1 MGGLRRLCKRLTS
14 WVTGNQDD
22 SRLQSEIEAHL
33 AMQTAEYIQAGLS
46 PVEARRQAILKFG
59 AVEAIRQEYWDQKGL
74 PFVEALVKDIRY
86 GIRRLRKTPVFTVS
100 TVLTLALGIGASTS
114 IFTLV
119 YAVLLKSLAVA
130 KPAELLRLGKSAQC
144 CYYGGYSQSPEL
156 AMVSY
161 DLYKYFRDHTHGF
174 SELAAFSASELGVG
188 VRRKGKSEAAQ
199 SDMGELVSGNY
210 FKMFGV
216 RAYAGRALKPAD
228 DQPNAAPVAV
238 MSYRL
243 WQDRYGSDPSVVG
256 SLFELNGRP
265 FTIVGIT
272 APRFTG
278 DSLRSPP
285 PDFFLPLAAER
296 VDSDSALDEPDTSW
310 LQLIGRVRPD
320 FKTESIQAEMRVQ
333 LKQWLRSH
341 WADMSANDRAAFP
354 SQTLFLAPG
363 GAGITGMRDEYE
375 HWLQVLMMVAGF
387 VLLIVCANVASLMLV
402 RGVEQRQQIALSMA
416 LGARPWGL
424 VRRAL
429 TESVLLSILGGLS
442 GLAIAYAGTS
452 LILRFV
458 FPRLEGMGD
467 VPIDASPSMAV
478 LLFAFLVSL
487 LTGVGFGIAPAWMA
501 TRVAPTE
508 ALRGANRS
516 TARSGSVARK
526 AFLILQ
532 AAIALVLLSASGLLT
547 RALQKLETQ
556 NFGFDQNRRTIVKFD
571 PRLAG
576 YRPEQLTSLYRRIEQ
591 AILIVPGVERQ
602 ALCGYSPLS
611 GNNWGFDVWI
621 QGHPAPRLGEDA
633 QSGFDRVRVG
643 YFSAIGNP
651 VVAGRVFDDRDTA
664 ASQHV
669 AIINETFAKKFFR
682 SENPVGK
689 YFGRASIGEPSRYEI
704 VGIVKDARYQIFDL
718 DRPIAPMFLLPEAQ
732 HDFAAGAGSKEL
744 DTATHYM
751 RNLVVVAKPGASVS
765 NLALRH
771 AIASA
776 DPNLAITSI
785 QTFHQ
790 QVANVFRQQRLLARL
805 TSFFGLLSLLLSSV
819 GLYGVTAYN
828 AGRRTNEIGIRMAL
842 GAGRKDAVA
851 LLLRESFVLIVV
863 GLLIG
868 LPLTLATGRFL
879 GSQLYGMDPYDLGV
893 TLFAMTTLASCGLA
907 AALVP
912 AFRTS
917 LVSPS
922 EALRAE

>member
-1 MGGLRRLCKRLTS
+1 MRGLRRLWGRLTV
-14 WVTGNQDD
+14 WVTGKQDD
-22 SRLQSEIEAHL
+22 PRLQAEIEAHL
-33 AMQTAEYIQAGLS
+33 AMQTAEYIGAGLP
-46 PVEARRQAILKFG
+46 PVEARRRAILKFG
-59 AVEAIRQEYWDQKGL
+59 AVEAIRQEYRDQQGL
-74 PFVEALVKDIRY
+74 PFFEALIKDVRY
-86 GIRRLRKTPVFTVS
+86 GMRRLRKTPVFTVS

-130 KPAELLRLGKSAQC
+130 NPAELLRLGKSAQC
-144 CYYGGYSQSPEL
+144 CYSSGYSQPPEFGI
-156 AMVSY
+156 VSY
-161 DLYKYFRDHTHGF
+161 DLYKYFRDGTHGF
-174 SELAAFSASELGVG
+174 SELAAFSASEIGVG

-199 SDMGELVSGNY
+199 SDMGELVSGDY
-210 FKMFGV
+210 FRMFGV
-216 RAYAGRALKPAD
+216 RAYAGRALVPAD
-228 DQPNAAPVAV
+228 DRPNAAPVAV

-243 WQDRYGSDPSVVG
+243 WQERYGSDLSVVG
-256 SLFELNGRP
+256 SVFELNGRP
-265 FTIVGIT
+265 FTIVGVT
-272 APRFTG
+272 PPRFTG

-296 VDSDSALDEPDTSW
+296 VDSDSSLDKPDTSW
-310 LQLIGRVRPD
+310 LQLIGRVRPGV
-320 FKTESIQAEMRVQ
+320 KTESIQAEMRVQ

-354 SQTLFLAPG
+354 SQTLFLEPG

-402 RGVEQRQQIALSMA
+402 RGTEQRQQIALSMA
-416 LGARPWGL
+416 LGARPWEL

-429 TESVLLSILGGLS
+429 TESVLLSILGGVS
-442 GLAIAYAGTS
+442 GLFIAYAGTS

-458 FPRLEGMGD
+458 FPRLGEMGD

-478 LLFAFLVSL
+478 LLFAFLVSV
-487 LTGVGFGIAPAWMA
+487 LTGIGFGIAPAWMA

-508 ALRGANRS
+508 ALRGANRA
-516 TARSGSVARK
+516 TVRSGSLARK

-532 AAIALVLLSASGLLT
+532 AAIALILLSASGLLT

-576 YRPEQLTSLYRRIEQ
+576 YRPEQLAPLYRHIEQ
-591 AILIVPGVERQ
+591 ATLIVPGVEAQ

-611 GNNWGFDVWI
+611 GNNWGSDVWV
-621 QGHPAPRLGEDA
+621 QGHSAPGPGDDA

-643 YFSAIGNP
+643 YFAAIGTS
-651 VVAGRVFDDRDTA
+651 VVAGRAFDDRDTA

-669 AIINETFAKKFFR
+669 AIINETFARRFFGK
-682 SENPVGK
+682 ENPLGK
-689 YFGRASIGEPSRYEI
+689 YFGRASSGGPGRYQV
-704 VGIVKDARYQIFDL
+704 VGVVKDARYKTFDL
-718 DRPIAPMFLLPEAQ
+718 DKPIDPFLFLPEAQ
-732 HDFAAGAGSKEL
+732 HDFASGDGSKEL
-744 DTATHYM
+744 DIGSHYM
-751 RNLVVVAKPGASVS
+751 QNLVVLAKPGVTVS
-765 NLALRH
+765 SSALRH
-771 AIASA
+771 AIASV

-785 QTFHQ
+785 QSFRQ

-842 GAGRKDAVA
+842 GAGRTDAVA

-868 LPLTLATGRFL
+868 LPLTFATGRFL
-879 GSQLYGMDPYDLGV
+879 GSQLYGLSPFDLGV
-893 TLFAMTTLASCGLA
+893 TLIAMTTLASCGLA

-912 AFRTS
+912 AFRTC